1 MEVYAACFATHH
13 GVQVTTTY
21 MNMRAVRKALRVTAA
36 LKHKEHHSPGIGIG
50 IGVGVGVGV
59 SVGVVPS
66 VLVQSCFVCSQL
78 WLVLLPYRSAFKFV
92 QFQIRI

>member
-1 MEVYAACFATHH
+1 MEVYACFATHH

-50 IGVGVGVGV
+50 IDIG
-59 SVGVVPS
+59 VGVVPS

-78 WLVLLPYRSAFKFV
+78 WLVLLPFRSAFKFV